1 MSQPIPFVDFGGSGE
16 TIHFAHANG
25 FPASSYHQFVN
36 ELLPHFHVIGMN
48 ARPLWTDSH
57 HDDFNSW
64 EIAANDL
71 IHFLDEKGLKNII
84 GIGHSFGAICTLIA
98 ANKRPEL
105 FRKLI
110 FIEPVVLPKW
120 FYLFS
125 RFAPVFVVKQ
135 INPVIKKT
143 LVRRYQWPNLEA
155 AFKQFRKSKLFS
167 GMNDNA
173 LWDYVNSAICD
184 QKKGG
189 VRLGYSKE
197 WEAQIFLTVT
207 NPWKD
212 LKKLKHDFLVFRGE
226 TSDTIFPQVWKRLK
240 AFNPKGKYVEIQ
252 NAGHLVPLEKPT
264 EIAEAIRNFVDSN

>member
-1 MSQPIPFVDFGGSGE
+1 MNQPIPFVDFGGSGE

-25 FPASSYHQFVN
+25 FPASSYLQFVN

-57 HDDFNSW
+57 YEDFNSW

-110 FIEPVVLPKW
+110 FIEPVILPRW

-125 RFAPVFVVKQ
+125 RFAPVFVIKQ

-143 LVRRYQWPNLEA
+143 LVRRDQWPNREA

-167 GMNDNA
+167 GMDDNA
-173 LWDYVNSAICD
+173 LWDYVNSTIYD

-212 LKKLKHDFLVFRGE
+212 LKQLKHDFLVFRGE
-226 TSDTIFPQVWKRLK
+226 TSDTIFPQVWKHLK
-240 AFNPKGKYVEIQ
+240 AFNPKGTYVQIQ

-264 EIAEAIRNFVDSN
+264 EVADAIRNFVDSN